1 MSKYPDADDGHCGRP
16 GDSRVLN
23 GRPEIKWATNYT
35 AGGGRASKG
44 DGEGEARA
52 REGGPLPLMTRDII
66 YHAP

>member
-1 MSKYPDADDGHCGRP
+1 MSKYPADDEHCVRP
-16 GDSRVLN
+16 GESRVLN

-44 DGEGEARA
+44 EGKG
-52 REGGPLPLMTRDII
+52 REGGRSLPLMTRDII